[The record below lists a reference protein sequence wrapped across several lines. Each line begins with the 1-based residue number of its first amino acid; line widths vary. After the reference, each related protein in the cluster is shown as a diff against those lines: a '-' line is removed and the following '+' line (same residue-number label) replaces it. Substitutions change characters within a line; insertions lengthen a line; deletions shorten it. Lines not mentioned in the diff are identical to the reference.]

1 MTRTIPLIDQAEHL
15 AMTGQTDKAI
25 ALCLSVGPASSVE
38 LTNLGARLSAGG
50 YHAEAVTVLLQT
62 LNGPPYLVEAI
73 ASLSASLNE
82 TKRFGE
88 AVTWCKRAINQGP
101 VPAQIHNNLGNA
113 LNGLGLQHDALTYFQ
128 SAAKS
133 MPDNPKIWMNLANT
147 ALEIGGTDLAE
158 RGFVRAI
165 DLSPHD
171 GSYHRSLAMV
181 HRYSPNDPHLT
192 MMEELL
198 PDARNWPA
206 EDRMQLD
213 FALGKAYDE
222 LSNYERAM
230 FHLVRANAAKR
241 AITPYDEARAL
252 GVMDAMEQTI
262 TPDFLAEHA
271 GHGDLTKRP
280 IFIIGMPRS
289 GTTLV
294 EQVLSSLPDV
304 LGMGELMAFQTSLSQ
319 AGQFPAT
326 GPTRSWFKGLGSAYI
341 KALGIIPPH
350 FLRTLDK
357 MPSNFIYAGLIHM
370 ALPNAKIIHLHRNPI
385 DTCLSCFSRLFTGD
399 QPFSYDLSELG
410 RYYRRYEQLMAH
422 WRKILPVRAFIDV
435 EYELLVSDFEAQA
448 RRIVEFCGLEWNN
461 ICFDFHKSKRSVKTA
476 SAAQVRQ
483 PLYKSSV
490 GRYEHYAPYLEP
502 LVTALGQR

>member
-1 MTRTIPLIDQAEHL
+1 MTHTIPLIDQAEHL
-15 AMTGQTDKAI
+15 AVNGQTAKAI
-25 ALCLSVGPASSVE
+25 ALCLSAGPNAMVE
-38 LTNLGARLSAGG
+38 LTNLGARLSAGEH
-50 YHAEAVTVLLQT
+50 HAQAIMVLLQA
-62 LNGPPYLVEAI
+62 LSSPPYLVEAI

-82 TKRFGE
+82 TKRYGE
-88 AVTWCKRAINQGP
+88 AVTWCKRALNQGP
-101 VPAQIHNNLGNA
+101 APAEIHNNLGNA

-133 MPDNPKIWMNLANT
+133 IPDNSKIWMNLANT
-147 ALEIGGTDLAE
+147 ALEIGNMDLAE
-158 RGFVRAI
+158 RSFVRAI

-171 GSYHRSLAMV
+171 GSTHRSLAMV
-181 HRYSPNDPHLT
+181 HRYSPTDPHLA

-198 PDARNWPA
+198 PNAQSWPA
-206 EDRMQLD
+206 EDLMQLD

-222 LSNYERAM
+222 LGRYDQAM
-230 FHLVRANAAKR
+230 EHLLRANAAKR
-241 AITPYDEARAL
+241 AVTPYDEARTL
-252 GVMDAMEQTI
+252 GVMDAMEHTI

-280 IFIIGMPRS
+280 IFIVGMPRS

-294 EQVLSSLPDV
+294 EQIISSLPDV

-326 GPTRSWFKGLGSAYI
+326 GSTRAWFKNLGGAYL

-350 FLRTLDK
+350 FIRTLDK

-410 RYYRRYEQLMAH
+410 RYYRRYEQLMGH
-422 WRKILPVRAFIDV
+422 WRRTLPSRFFIDV
-435 EYELLVSDFEAQA
+435 EYEQLVNDFEPQA
-448 RRIVEFCGLEWNN
+448 RRIIEFCGLEWNN
-461 ICFDFHKSKRSVKTA
+461 ICFNFHKSKRSVKTA

-502 LVTALGQR
+502 LVIALGQS